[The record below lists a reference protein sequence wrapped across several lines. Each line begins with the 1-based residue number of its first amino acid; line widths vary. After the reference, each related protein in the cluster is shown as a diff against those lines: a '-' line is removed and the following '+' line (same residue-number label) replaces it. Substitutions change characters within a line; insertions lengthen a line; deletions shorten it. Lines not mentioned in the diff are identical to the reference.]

1 MPGMPY
7 KIKSIVTR
15 KLEDVNHFH
24 HYLCRQLK
32 GGGME
37 IFMQDKNIKVKDVCK
52 CFGKTQV
59 LNHVNMECNQGEITG
74 IIGRNG
80 AGKTVLFKIIC
91 GLLSLD
97 SGEIVINGTKRE
109 KQADVLP
116 SVGIIIEEPAFLK
129 NNSGIKN
136 LEYLYMINN
145 KNNRPY
151 LESIMDKVGLDP
163 KSKKHVGKY
172 SMGMRQRL
180 AIAQS
185 IMEEPDFLVLD
196 EPFNGLDNHGV
207 DEMRELFLEL
217 KKSGKI
223 ILIASHNSEDINILC
238 DHVYS
243 MESGNLEAV
252 R

>member
-1 MPGMPY
+1 M
-7 KIKSIVTR
+7 K
-15 KLEDVNHFH
+15 
-24 HYLCRQLK
+24 
-32 GGGME
+32 
-37 IFMQDKNIKVKDVCK
+37 DKNIKVKDVCK
-52 CFGKTQV
+52 YFGKTQV
-59 LNHVNMECNQGEITG
+59 LDHVNMECRQGEITG

-97 SGEIVINGTKRE
+97 SGEILINGIKRE
-109 KQADVLP
+109 RQADVLP

-129 NNSGIKN
+129 YYSGIKN
-136 LEYLYMINN
+136 LEYLYMINH
-145 KNNRPY
+145 KNNRQY
-151 LESIMDKVGLDP
+151 LESIMEKVGLDP

-196 EPFNGLDNHGV
+196 EPFNGLDSHGV
-207 DEMRELFLEL
+207 NEMRELFLEL
-217 KKSGKI
+217 KKRGKV

-238 DHVYS
+238 DNVYS
-243 MESGNLEAV
+243 MESGVLKV
-252 R
+252 LR

>member
-1 MPGMPY
+1 M
-7 KIKSIVTR
+7 K
-15 KLEDVNHFH
+15 
-24 HYLCRQLK
+24 
-32 GGGME
+32 
-37 IFMQDKNIKVKDVCK
+37 DKNIKVKDVCK
-52 CFGKTQV
+52 YFSKTQV
-59 LNHVNMECNQGEITG
+59 LDHVNMECRQGEITG

-97 SGEIVINGTKRE
+97 SGEVLINGIKRE
-109 KQADVLP
+109 RQTDVLP

-129 NNSGIKN
+129 NYSGIKN

-145 KNNRPY
+145 KNNRQY
-151 LESIMDKVGLDP
+151 LESIMEKVGLDP

-185 IMEEPDFLVLD
+185 IMEEPEFLVLD
-196 EPFNGLDNHGV
+196 EPFNGLDSHGV
-207 DEMRELFLEL
+207 NEMRELFLEL
-217 KKSGKI
+217 KKRGKV

-238 DHVYS
+238 DNVYS
-243 MESGNLEAV
+243 MESGILKV
-252 R
+252 MR

>member
-1 MPGMPY
+1 MRSDFT
-7 KIKSIVTR
+7 K
-15 KLEDVNHFH
+15 
-24 HYLCRQLK
+24 
-32 GGGME
+32 
-37 IFMQDKNIKVKDVCK
+37 DKNIKVKDVCK
-52 CFGKTQV
+52 YFGKTQV
-59 LNHVNMECNQGEITG
+59 LDHVNMECRQGEITG

-97 SGEIVINGTKRE
+97 SGEILINGIKRE

-129 NNSGIKN
+129 YYSGIKN
-136 LEYLYMINN
+136 LEYLYMINH
-145 KNNRPY
+145 KNNRQY
-151 LESIMDKVGLDP
+151 LESIMEKVGLDP

-196 EPFNGLDNHGV
+196 EPFNGLDSHGV
-207 DEMRELFLEL
+207 NEMRELFLEL
-217 KKSGKI
+217 KKRGKV

-238 DHVYS
+238 DNVYS
-243 MESGNLEAV
+243 MESGVLKV
-252 R
+252 LR

>member
-1 MPGMPY
+1 
-7 KIKSIVTR
+7 
-15 KLEDVNHFH
+15 
-24 HYLCRQLK
+24 
-32 GGGME
+32 
-37 IFMQDKNIKVKDVCK
+37 MQDKKIKVIDVSK
-52 CFGKTQV
+52 YFGKTQV
-59 LNHVNMECNQGEITG
+59 LSNVNLECNQGEITG

-80 AGKTVLFKIIC
+80 AGKTVLFKLIC

-97 SGEIVINGTKRE
+97 SGEIVINGIKRE
-109 KQADVLP
+109 KHADVL
-116 SVGIIIEEPAFLK
+116 SSAGIIIEEPAFLK
-129 NNSGIKN
+129 NYSGIKN

-151 LESIMDKVGLDP
+151 LEGIMDKVGLNP

-180 AIAQS
+180 AIAQA
-185 IMEEPDFLVLD
+185 IMEEPEFLILD

-207 DEMRELFLEL
+207 NEMRNLFLDF
-217 KKSGKI
+217 KKKGKI
-223 ILIASHNSEDINILC
+223 ILIASHNAEDINVLC

-243 MESGNLEAV
+243 MESGNIKAV

>member
-1 MPGMPY
+1 M
-7 KIKSIVTR
+7 K
-15 KLEDVNHFH
+15 
-24 HYLCRQLK
+24 
-32 GGGME
+32 
-37 IFMQDKNIKVKDVCK
+37 DKNIKVKDVCK
-52 CFGKTQV
+52 YFGKTQV
-59 LNHVNMECNQGEITG
+59 LDHVNMECRQGEITG

-97 SGEIVINGTKRE
+97 SGEILINGIKRE
-109 KQADVLP
+109 RQADVLP

-129 NNSGIKN
+129 KYSGIKN

-145 KNNRPY
+145 KNNRQY
-151 LESIMDKVGLDP
+151 LESIMEKVGLDP

-185 IMEEPDFLVLD
+185 IMEEPEFLVLD
-196 EPFNGLDNHGV
+196 EPFNGLDSHGV
-207 DEMRELFLEL
+207 NEMRELFLEL
-217 KKSGKI
+217 KKRRKV

-238 DHVYS
+238 DNVYS
-243 MESGNLEAV
+243 MESGILNV
-252 R
+252 IR

>member
-1 MPGMPY
+1 MRSDFT
-7 KIKSIVTR
+7 K
-15 KLEDVNHFH
+15 
-24 HYLCRQLK
+24 
-32 GGGME
+32 
-37 IFMQDKNIKVKDVCK
+37 DKNIKVKDVCK
-52 CFGKTQV
+52 YFGKTQV
-59 LNHVNMECNQGEITG
+59 LDHVNMECRQGEITG

-97 SGEIVINGTKRE
+97 SGEILINGIKRE
-109 KQADVLP
+109 RQADVLP

-129 NNSGIKN
+129 NYSGIKN

-145 KNNRPY
+145 KNNRQY
-151 LESIMDKVGLDP
+151 LENIMEKVGLDP

-185 IMEEPDFLVLD
+185 IMEKPEFLVLD
-196 EPFNGLDNHGV
+196 EPFNGLDSHGV
-207 DEMRELFLEL
+207 NEMRELFLEL
-217 KKSGKI
+217 KKRGKV

-238 DHVYS
+238 DNVYS
-243 MESGNLEAV
+243 MESGILKV
-252 R
+252 MR

>member
-1 MPGMPY
+1 
-7 KIKSIVTR
+7 
-15 KLEDVNHFH
+15 
-24 HYLCRQLK
+24 
-32 GGGME
+32 
-37 IFMQDKNIKVKDVCK
+37 MQDKNIKVKDVCK

-116 SVGIIIEEPAFLK
+116 SVGIIIEEPAFFK
-129 NNSGIKN
+129 NYSGIKN

-217 KKSGKI
+217 KKRGKV

-238 DHVYS
+238 DNVYS
-243 MESGNLEAV
+243 MESGILNV
-252 R
+252 IR

>member
-1 MPGMPY
+1 M
-7 KIKSIVTR
+7 K
-15 KLEDVNHFH
+15 
-24 HYLCRQLK
+24 
-32 GGGME
+32 
-37 IFMQDKNIKVKDVCK
+37 DKNIKVKDVCK
-52 CFGKTQV
+52 YFGKTQV
-59 LNHVNMECNQGEITG
+59 LDHVNMECRQGEITG

-97 SGEIVINGTKRE
+97 SGEILINGIKRE
-109 KQADVLP
+109 RQADVLP

-129 NNSGIKN
+129 KYSGIKN

-145 KNNRPY
+145 KNNRQY
-151 LESIMDKVGLDP
+151 LESIMEKVGLDP

-185 IMEEPDFLVLD
+185 IMEEPEFLVLD
-196 EPFNGLDNHGV
+196 EPFNGLDSHGV
-207 DEMRELFLEL
+207 NEMRELFLEL
-217 KKSGKI
+217 KKRGKV

-238 DHVYS
+238 DNVYS
-243 MESGNLEAV
+243 MESGILKV
-252 R
+252 IR

>member
-1 MPGMPY
+1 MRSDFT
-7 KIKSIVTR
+7 K
-15 KLEDVNHFH
+15 
-24 HYLCRQLK
+24 
-32 GGGME
+32 
-37 IFMQDKNIKVKDVCK
+37 DKNIKVKDVCK
-52 CFGKTQV
+52 YFGKKQV
-59 LNHVNMECNQGEITG
+59 LDHVNMECRQGEITG

-97 SGEIVINGTKRE
+97 SGEILINGIKRE

-129 NNSGIKN
+129 YYSGIKN
-136 LEYLYMINN
+136 LEYLYMINH
-145 KNNRPY
+145 KNNRQY
-151 LESIMDKVGLDP
+151 LESIMEKVGLDP

-196 EPFNGLDNHGV
+196 EPFNGLDSHGV
-207 DEMRELFLEL
+207 NEMRELFLEL
-217 KKSGKI
+217 KKRGKV

-238 DHVYS
+238 DNVYS
-243 MESGNLEAV
+243 MESGVLKV
-252 R
+252 LR

>member
-1 MPGMPY
+1 MPY